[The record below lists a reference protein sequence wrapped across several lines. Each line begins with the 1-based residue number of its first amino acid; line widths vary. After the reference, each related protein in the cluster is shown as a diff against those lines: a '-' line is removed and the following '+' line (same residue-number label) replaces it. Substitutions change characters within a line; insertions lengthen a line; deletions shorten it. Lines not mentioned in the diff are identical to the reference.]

1 MTFDEWFSAEYHD
14 EVGSVGE
21 DGLRDLLR
29 EAWHAALAT
38 RPEERRAEV
47 RLNEDETLDEV
58 VTKDGD
64 QLEQMDYNH
73 WFLQIAD
80 VAVWLHAKGKITA
93 SYEHRTGC
101 AQYETCPHGYST
113 RRACGAC
120 GQPTAAVLRS
130 EEKK

>member
-38 RPEERRAEV
+38 RPEERR
-47 RLNEDETLDEV
+47 
-58 VTKDGD
+58 
-64 QLEQMDYNH
+64 
-73 WFLQIAD
+73 
-80 VAVWLHAKGKITA
+80 
-93 SYEHRTGC
+93 TGC

-113 RRACGAC
+113 RSACGAC
-120 GQPTAAVLRS
+120 GQPTAASRDSSTRS
-130 EEKK
+130 RYE